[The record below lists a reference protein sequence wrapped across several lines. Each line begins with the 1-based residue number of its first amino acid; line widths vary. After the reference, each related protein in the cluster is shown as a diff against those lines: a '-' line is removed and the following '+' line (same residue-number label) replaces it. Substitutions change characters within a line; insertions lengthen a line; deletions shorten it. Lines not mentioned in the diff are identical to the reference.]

1 MKRLSEILLESQ
13 RKSDKEALS
22 SLPSPVLVLFNDV
35 LDAEKVQQSPE
46 IEKLA
51 KCFYG
56 KPISSVFS
64 PDKADQLHD
73 KLRDEQYKADVQ
85 GRAMIYPVKADFGD
99 LTLDSFSDQFSGPLY
114 VQIFT
119 PDIADYDVLTFT
131 CCWNDGIFRNDYY
144 VVGVIADTEDLGKII
159 L

>member
-1 MKRLSEILLESQ
+1 MKKLSEILLESQ
-13 RKSDKEALS
+13 RKSEKEALS

-46 IEKLA
+46 IDKLA

-56 KPISSVFS
+56 KPIASVFS
-64 PDKADQLHD
+64 PDRADQLHD
-73 KLRDEQYKADVQ
+73 KFRDEQYKADVQ

-99 LTLDSFSDQFSGPLY
+99 LTQDSFSDQFSEPLN

-119 PDIADYDVLTFT
+119 PDIADYVVLTIT

-159 L
+159 

>member
-35 LDAEKVQQSPE
+35 LDAEKVQHSPE

-56 KPISSVFS
+56 KPIASMFS
-64 PDKADQLHD
+64 PDRADQLHD

-99 LTLDSFSDQFSGPLY
+99 LTQDSFSDQLSGPLY
-114 VQIFT
+114 IQIFT

-131 CCWNDGIFRNDYY
+131 CCWNDGVFRNDYY

-159 L
+159 

>member
-1 MKRLSEILLESQ
+1 MKKLSEILLESQ
-13 RKSDKEALS
+13 RKSEKEALS
-22 SLPSPVLVLFNDV
+22 ALPSPVLVLFNDV
-35 LDAEKVQQSPE
+35 LEAEKVQQSPE

-56 KPISSVFS
+56 KPIASVFS
-64 PDKADQLHD
+64 PESADQLHD
-73 KLRDEQYKADVQ
+73 KFRDEQYKADVQ

-99 LTLDSFSDQFSGPLY
+99 LTQDSFSDQFSGPLY

-119 PDIADYDVLTFT
+119 PDVTDYDVLTFT
-131 CCWNDGIFRNDYY
+131 CCWNDGVFRNDYY

-159 L
+159 